1 VCALAH
7 FTTRCSHKRFVCV
20 YLGAICVCDSAYMYF
35 FREQLLQDTLP
46 PKLFSE
52 GTKTWR
58 REVENTVKMLSRA
71 MKMRARE
78 GGIELTDHA
87 ILTEALGNSKGQI
100 IYYAHFDCAVHEKE
114 MFL

>member
-1 VCALAH
+1 
-7 FTTRCSHKRFVCV
+7 
-20 YLGAICVCDSAYMYF
+20 MYF

-58 REVENTVKMLSRA
+58 REVESTVKMLSRA

-100 IYYAHFDCAVHEKE
+100 IYHARILTALYMKKICVYEIQEIA
-114 MFL
+114 